1 MQIGG
6 ILYERGTEPQ
16 EPLAPMVVPDIK
28 PYKSML
34 NGKMITSRSQHRE
47 HLKAHGAIEIG
58 NEKLTHKGIP
68 DVAPQQRQE
77 LIRAQIND
85 MTNAQFDLA
94 RKKDLD
100 NLRWN
105 SRQD

>member
-1 MQIGG
+1 
-6 ILYERGTEPQ
+6 
-16 EPLAPMVVPDIK
+16 MVMPDIK
-28 PYKSML
+28 PYQSQVTGEIIK
-34 NGKMITSRSQHRE
+34 SRSHHRA
-47 HLKAHGAIEIG
+47 HLKQHGMVEVG

-77 LIRAQIND
+77 LIRAQVND
-85 MTNAQFDLA
+85 MTNAQFERA
-94 RKKDLD
+94 RRKDLD